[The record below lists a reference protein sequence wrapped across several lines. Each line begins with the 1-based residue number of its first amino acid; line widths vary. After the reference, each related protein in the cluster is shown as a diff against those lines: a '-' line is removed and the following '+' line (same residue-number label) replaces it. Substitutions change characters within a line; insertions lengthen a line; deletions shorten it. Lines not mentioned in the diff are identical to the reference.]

1 MYYQVKIHNKHRT
14 VNGVKLFLN
23 SYSQFHTPLFSK
35 LKLQV
40 YFKMNISWLI
50 CSEMQ
55 FREWYMMQFQRKIHP
70 IFHRH
75 SEIAL
80 KNILYVVQYMNQPTD
95 NVLPINNWVIVCTV
109 GDLTY
114 FVFKNIVWRIIYS
127 VMVMWAVKFLR
138 EGYKTREIFGQK
150 LDIYLLLN

>member
-1 MYYQVKIHNKHRT
+1 
-14 VNGVKLFLN
+14 
-23 SYSQFHTPLFSK
+23 
-35 LKLQV
+35 
-40 YFKMNISWLI
+40 
-50 CSEMQ
+50 
-55 FREWYMMQFQRKIHP
+55 MQFQRKIHP

-114 FVFKNIVWRIIYS
+114 FVFKNIFDEKYVYYVYGNVGCQVFKWGIQKI
-127 VMVMWAVKFLR
+127 K
-138 EGYKTREIFGQK
+138 EIFGPK
-150 LDIYLLLN
+150 KIYLLLNNIMLEAHFLFFTFKKFLKPSNSWPLKTMSIHNIQ